1 MKDEYDFRAAK
12 RGAVANTKGKT
23 RITIMLD
30 DAVIQAA
37 REMAESAGMGY
48 QTMIN
53 NILRQYLLPK
63 IMHSHRAVA
72 EDRTKVLQVINDGIS
87 PSEVQALEKQ
97 LMAVASE
104 LKRVLGRET
113 PDTHKTKAGQ

>member
-1 MKDEYDFRAAK
+1 MKDEYDFSAAK

-37 REMAESAGMGY
+37 REMAENAGIGY

-53 NILRQYLLPK
+53 TILRQHLLAK
-63 IMHSHRAVA
+63 SEHNHRAA
-72 EDRTKVLQVINDGIS
+72 EDRPKVLQVINDCIS
-87 PSEVQALEKQ
+87 QSEVQALEQQ
-97 LMAVASE
+97 LIAVASE
-104 LKRVLGRET
+104 LKRVFGGTTL
-113 PDTHKTKAGQ
+113 DAHKTKARQ

>member
-1 MKDEYDFRAAK
+1 MKDEYDFSAAK

-53 NILRQYLLPK
+53 NILRQDLLPK
-63 IMHSHRAVA
+63 NVHSHRAVA
-72 EDRTKVLQVINDGIS
+72 EDRPKVLQVINDGIS